1 MNGLITIA
9 DLTLDKNAYLADPLS
24 WDVSIAE
31 IFAEDE
37 QLILTDDH
45 WQVIN
50 YVRDF
55 YLEFNKSPS
64 IRPLVNYLKKQLGE
78 EKGNSIY
85 LMMLF
90 PGGPAKQAT
99 RIAGLPKPARCI

>member
-1 MNGLITIA
+1 MTLEFS
-9 DLTLDKNAYLADPLS
+9 DLELDKNGYLADP
-24 WDVSIAE
+24 SIWTIE
-31 IFAEDE
+31 IAKLFAGDD
-37 QLILTDDH
+37 QLVLTDDH

-50 YVRDF
+50 YVRNF
-55 YLEFNKSPS
+55 YDEFNKSPS
-64 IRPLVNYLKKQLGE
+64 IRPLVKYLAKQLGE
-78 EKGNSIY
+78 EKGNSIF